1 MDVIRN
7 LNPPRLATLA
17 VPAIVFVLLFA
28 VLRAVNG
35 SSSPG
40 PSAASGS
47 AAATTAPPDANTAQL
62 VRDLQTAVEAD
73 PGDAH
78 AYALLGDA
86 YYQRARETGDP
97 SYYSRAGRAF
107 DAAIERDPRDPLA
120 TVGAGTLALARHDF
134 EAGLALGRRAHRLA
148 PALVRPYAVIADA
161 QIELGR
167 YAAAGRSLERFVTLK
182 PTLAAYARVSYFRE
196 LHGDLAGAVQAMRL
210 AVSAGGGSPENLAY
224 VDSLLGKLEID
235 CGRYAAARQAYRE
248 ALAADPSYPPA
259 SAGLARVAA
268 AEGNLDLAID
278 RYREVIDRLPLPEYV
293 TGLGE
298 AEIAAGHGSAARR
311 DLALVGV
318 ETRLLRSAGVNVD
331 AELALYEA
339 DHGDSAKAVALGRN
353 AWRRAPSV
361 RSADAYAWA
370 LHAAGRHAAAL
381 VMSAEAMRL
390 GSRDPAFL
398 YHAGVIAA
406 DVGATDRARAL
417 LETLTAQS
425 PRFSP
430 LYGPRAERLL
440 RRLG

>member
-1 MDVIRN
+1 MNV
-7 LNPPRLATLA
+7 NPNPQRLAFLVA
-17 VPAIVFVLLFA
+17 PAIVFAALFA
-28 VLRAVNG
+28 LLQLLNG
-35 SSSPG
+35 AAP
-40 PSAASGS
+40 PPPPAAPAAEAAASS
-47 AAATTAPPDANTAQL
+47 ADTAQL
-62 VRDLQTAVEAD
+62 VRDLQSAVEAD

-107 DAAIERDPRDPLA
+107 DAALERDPRDPLA

-134 EAGLALGRRAHRLA
+134 QTGLALGRRAHRLA
-148 PALVRPYAVIADA
+148 PELVRPYAVIADA

-235 CGRYAAARQAYRE
+235 RGRYAAARQAYRE
-248 ALAADPSYPPA
+248 ALAADPGYPPA

-268 AEGNLDLAID
+268 ARGNLDLAIN
-278 RYREVIDRLPLPEYV
+278 RYREVVDRLPLPEYV

-298 AEIAAGHGSAARR
+298 AEIAAGREAAARR

-318 ETRLLRSAGVNVD
+318 EARLLRSAGVNVD
-331 AELALYEA
+331 AELAVYEA
-339 DHGDSAKAVALGRN
+339 DHGDPVRAVALGRS
-353 AWRRAPSV
+353 AWRRAASV
-361 RSADAYAWA
+361 RSADAYSWA
-370 LHAAGRHAAAL
+370 LHAAGRDAAAL
-381 VMSAEAMRL
+381 AMSAEATRL
-390 GSRDPAFL
+390 GSRDPSFL
-398 YHAGVIAA
+398 YHAAVIAA
-406 DVGATDRARAL
+406 DAGASGRARTL
-417 LETLTAQS
+417 VKTLTAQS

-430 LYGPRAERLL
+430 LYGPRAEQLERN
-440 RRLG
+440 LG

>member
-1 MDVIRN
+1 MNI
-7 LNPPRLATLA
+7 NPNPQRLAALA
-17 VPAIVFVLLFA
+17 LPAVAFA
-28 VLRAVNG
+28 VLFLLLHVLNG
-35 SSSPG
+35 SPA
-40 PSAASGS
+40 PAPTGS
-47 AAATTAPPDANTAQL
+47 AAAEGAPPAADTAAI
-62 VRDLQTAVEAD
+62 VRDLQAAVEAD

-107 DAAIERDPRDPLA
+107 DAALDRDPSDPLA

-134 EAGLALGRRAHRLA
+134 EAGLQLGRRAHQLA
-148 PALVRPYAVIADA
+148 PELVRPYAVIADA

-167 YAAAGRSLERFVTLK
+167 YAAAGRSLQRFVTLK

-196 LHGDLAGAVQAMRL
+196 LHGDLDGAVQAMRL

-235 CGRYAAARQAYRE
+235 RGDYAAARQAYRE
-248 ALAADPSYPPA
+248 ALAADPAYPPA

-268 AEGNLDLAID
+268 AQGHLNQAIE
-278 RYREVIDRLPLPEYV
+278 RYREVVDRLPLPEYV
-293 TGLGE
+293 IGLGE
-298 AEIAAGHGSAARR
+298 AEIAAGREAAARR

-318 ETRLLRSAGVNVD
+318 EAGLLRSAGVNVD
-331 AELALYEA
+331 AELAIYEA
-339 DHGDSAKAVALGRN
+339 DHGAPAKAVALGRS

-370 LHAAGRHAAAL
+370 LHSAGENAAAL
-381 VMSAEAMRL
+381 AMSAEAMRL
-390 GSRDPAFL
+390 GSRDPSFL

-406 DVGATDRARAL
+406 DAGATGDARAL
-417 LETLTAQS
+417 LERLVAQS

-440 RRLG
+440 GSLR

>member
-1 MDVIRN
+1 MNV
-7 LNPPRLATLA
+7 NPNPQRLAALA
-17 VPAIVFVLLFA
+17 LPAVAFA
-28 VLRAVNG
+28 VLFLLLQVLNG
-35 SSSPG
+35 SPA
-40 PSAASGS
+40 PAPTGS
-47 AAATTAPPDANTAQL
+47 AAAEGAPPAADTAAI
-62 VRDLQTAVEAD
+62 VRDLQSAVEAD

-107 DAAIERDPRDPLA
+107 DAALDRDPSDPLA

-134 EAGLALGRRAHRLA
+134 EAGLQLGRRAHRLA
-148 PALVRPYAVIADA
+148 PELVRPYAVIADA

-167 YAAAGRSLERFVTLK
+167 YAAAGRSLQRFVTLK

-196 LHGDLAGAVQAMRL
+196 LHGDLDGAVQAMRL

-235 CGRYAAARQAYRE
+235 RGDYAAARQAYRE
-248 ALAADPSYPPA
+248 ALAADPAYPPA

-268 AEGNLDLAID
+268 AEGDLNQAIA
-278 RYREVIDRLPLPEYV
+278 RYREVVDRLPLPEYV
-293 TGLGE
+293 IGLGE
-298 AEIAAGHGSAARR
+298 AEIAAGREAAARR

-318 ETRLLRSAGVNVD
+318 EARLLRSAGVNVD
-331 AELALYEA
+331 AELAIYEA
-339 DHGDSAKAVALGRN
+339 DHGAPAKAVALGRS

-361 RSADAYAWA
+361 RSADAYSWA
-370 LHAAGRHAAAL
+370 LHSAGENAAAL
-381 VMSAEAMRL
+381 AMSAEAMRL
-390 GSRDPAFL
+390 GSRDPSFL

-406 DVGATDRARAL
+406 DAGATGHARAL
-417 LETLTAQS
+417 LGRLVAQS

-440 RRLG
+440 RSLG